1 MGLFC
6 GGDVEGEGGGGGSSQ
21 VWNIPIYALPNLF
34 QPPSFH
40 HHFNSSENRLPTY
53 TLRYTVN
60 YAIFL
65 VSTLLATSSI
75 SSFLHCKK
83 HCSNLMFLHKKK
95 WVQVFRYYTE
105 RNEFKFFVPTLKE
118 MSSSFSFLHFCTAKK
133 NIPGLCY
140 YTDKN
145 NFWGPATS
153 NIKRWNF
160 GIGALKQFGTTSVNF
175 VSSKITPP

>member
-75 SSFLHCKK
+75 SAFLHYKK

-133 NIPGLCY
+133 IFQVFVITLIKTISEALQQATLKGEILEL
-140 YTDKN
+140 
-145 NFWGPATS
+145 GP
-153 NIKRWNF
+153 
-160 GIGALKQFGTTSVNF
+160 
-175 VSSKITPP
+175 